1 MLGLPDAGEKARDYE
16 KEENTKMILA
26 DKIIDLRK
34 KNGWSQEELAEQLGV
49 SRQAVSKW
57 ESAQSVPDM
66 GRVVQMS
73 ELFGVSTDYLLKD
86 SIERADTAVGA
97 DENDAAERT
106 VGMEEANA
114 FLGARFKNAGRVA
127 LGVLLCILSP
137 VCLILLGGASELG
150 LIGLSEAQASGLGL
164 AVLLLMIGGAVAL
177 FVTSGLRISRFEY
190 MEKENIDTL
199 YGVDGMARERR
210 EQFRPTFVRQLTV
223 GIVLCVLAVIPIFV
237 SLVIYGEKESFA
249 HVLSIAAL
257 LVLAGIGV
265 MLIVRSSMI
274 WGAFQRL
281 LEEGDYSRE
290 VKERNRSLGAFNG
303 IYWGLVTAGY
313 LAWSFAADSWDRSW
327 IIWPVAGVAYGAVC
341 GIVRALRRKNG

>member
-1 MLGLPDAGEKARDYE
+1 
-16 KEENTKMILA
+16 
-26 DKIIDLRK
+26 
-34 KNGWSQEELAEQLGV
+34 
-49 SRQAVSKW
+49 
-57 ESAQSVPDM
+57 
-66 GRVVQMS
+66 
-73 ELFGVSTDYLLKD
+73 
-86 SIERADTAVGA
+86 
-97 DENDAAERT
+97 
-106 VGMEEANA
+106 
-114 FLGARFKNAGRVA
+114 
-127 LGVLLCILSP
+127 
-137 VCLILLGGASELG
+137 
-150 LIGLSEAQASGLGL
+150 
-164 AVLLLMIGGAVAL
+164 
-177 FVTSGLRISRFEY
+177 
-190 MEKENIDTL
+190 L

-210 EQFRPTFVRQLTV
+210 EQFRPTFVRQLTI

-303 IYWGLVTAGY
+303 IYWGIVTAGY